1 MENQNERLE
10 KVIGFLIY
18 KGLVSSKSTQKN
30 LAEKINMDY
39 SNISK
44 ALKGEGVHPK
54 TFISKINKSFGNII
68 NEDWIFSGK
77 GDMLKDQSNVK
88 FSGSY
93 ISENLIDVTHVT
105 LKTYASFIE
114 SLYNCEPDLDT
125 YKVMPEPGEDL
136 NSEDYMVFDIEGDSM
151 YPTIQSESKIL
162 CKKIDENQW
171 EYARGVVVIVYG
183 KTLTVKRILKNDLY
197 INNNLTLK
205 ADNPTYGELNVERH
219 EIRGIWQAVRVVS
232 MKIA

>member
-1 MENQNERLE
+1 MSVNERIK
-10 KVIGFLIY
+10 KVRDTFCNGDNSLF
-18 KGLVSSKSTQKN
+18 S
-30 LAEKINMDY
+30 EKIGTSKQY
-39 SNISK
+39 ASNICNEGK
-44 ALKGEGVHPK
+44 NVGAKVLDKILNIFTEVNPIWLKLGEG
-54 TFISKINKSFGNII
+54 S
-68 NEDWIFSGK
+68 
-77 GDMLKDQSNVK
+77 MLKDQSNVK

>member
-1 MENQNERLE
+1 MSVNERIK
-10 KVIGFLIY
+10 KVRDTFCNGDNSLF
-18 KGLVSSKSTQKN
+18 S
-30 LAEKINMDY
+30 EKIGTSKQY
-39 SNISK
+39 ASNICNEGK
-44 ALKGEGVHPK
+44 NVGAKVLDKILNIFTEVNPIWLKLGE
-54 TFISKINKSFGNII
+54 
-68 NEDWIFSGK
+68 

>member
-1 MENQNERLE
+1 MNINERIKE
-10 KVIGFLIY
+10 IKRIVFDN
-18 KGLVSSKSTQKN
+18 STKKFASA
-30 LAEKINMDY
+30 L
-39 SNISK
+39 NISSQ
-44 ALKGEGVHPK
+44 AVSNYTRNGYNVGREV
-54 TFISKINKSFGNII
+54 IENII
-68 NEDWIFSGK
+68 GICPSINANWLLTGNGE
-77 GDMLKDQSNVK
+77 MLKDQSNAK

-136 NSEDYMVFDIEGDSM
+136 NSEDFMVFDIEGDSM